1 MAECLN
7 ILYEVPRLDP
17 NPANKQDQCEAEH
30 CELQNRKKK
39 NVFSFAGPIVL
50 GGLADYGSSSAQWV
64 KGRRVRVQEHGE
76 WLCFQEHR
84 PFFLALLRTRCE
96 GS

>member
-1 MAECLN
+1 
-7 ILYEVPRLDP
+7 
-17 NPANKQDQCEAEH
+17 
-30 CELQNRKKK
+30 
-39 NVFSFAGPIVL
+39 VFSFAGPIVL

>member
-17 NPANKQDQCEAEH
+17 NPAIKQANKQDQCEAEH

-39 NVFSFAGPIVL
+39 KCVFICWPHCPWWPG
-50 GGLADYGSSSAQWV
+50 
-64 KGRRVRVQEHGE
+64 
-76 WLCFQEHR
+76 
-84 PFFLALLRTRCE
+84 
-96 GS
+96 